1 MHELLPEIESRFREP
16 IECCGN
22 LAALRCPN
30 GFERWLCGQVGS
42 ARAGRALHTA
52 GARGAGR
59 HSRCRCST
67 RCGGRSTP
75 QCSDGALKTRYA
87 WTEWWLLFAVQ
98 DEFNG
103 CFAACPDPIDFRACE
118 RAQTHRACL
127 CTIKTIDPTCLILR
141 AFIARHLSCCHEPQ
155 APTNTSPR

>member
-1 MHELLPEIESRFREP
+1 MV
-16 IECCGN
+16 
-22 LAALRCPN
+22 
-30 GFERWLCGQVGS
+30 VGS
-42 ARAGRALHTA
+42 GGIGEGWARFTYGGSTGGWEALA
-52 GARGAGR
+52 VQVLYPVRR
-59 HSRCRCST
+59 
-67 RCGGRSTP
+67 P
-75 QCSDGALKTRYA
+75 LSDGALKTRCVDSMVVA
-87 WTEWWLLFAVQ
+87 VAVQ

-127 CTIKTIDPTCLILR
+127 CRIKTIDPTCLILR